1 MGGRSGSQLCGL
13 DSRQVK
19 SMLTSAAPFCLLL
32 VCIAAIYGQTLAFPF
47 LSYDDPLHVADN
59 PLLVTPGVSNPGRFW
74 TQPVYQLYM
83 PVTYTVWFALAWLA
97 RTGLSPLGTY
107 VLSPLPFHCTNVLLH
122 FWNTLWIWLLLRPFA
137 SRRLSLWLG
146 VALFALHPLQVE
158 TVAWVTGL
166 KDVLYASFALPALW
180 LSGRFAKGGGLG
192 TATLATG
199 LYGTALMTKPSACAL
214 PLMVVALGLAL
225 AYPRRRVI
233 GLAVLWGLLVLPVAW
248 LTAGVQTGPTG
259 APSGLTRLYVALD
272 ALALYAK
279 NLMWPSALTIDYG
292 HDPTSVLRAWPALG
306 PMLAAGLL
314 LVVFTHKTLRR
325 SGGWPVLLMIASLLP
340 VLGFIP
346 FDFQRHSTVADRY
359 FYVPMFAVCLLVT
372 RLSNKAPRWC
382 LVLGF
387 SLVGALSVL
396 ATRQVALWSSGE
408 RLFRHAVAINP
419 RSAMA
424 QQSLGSTLLNQGHLL
439 EAEAAFRAALA
450 VDPLQVEARY
460 NLALVQERSGAYEA
474 ALQLYTGLM
483 QEAQAA
489 HPEIPATAFTGDIES
504 FEGAARMLY
513 QLGQFTAADAL
524 LSQAAAR
531 YPERGNIFWIK
542 AQVLDRLQHY
552 DEARGAFAEAV
563 KRLPNAPDL
572 LRADAAF
579 LRSHPQDAE
588 ADAAAAAAL
597 AARAEVLSNASLQV
611 WRETKTDR

>member
-1 MGGRSGSQLCGL
+1 
-13 DSRQVK
+13 
-19 SMLTSAAPFCLLL
+19 MLTSVAPFCLLV

-74 TQPVYQLYM
+74 TQQVYHLYM
-83 PVTYTVWFALAWLA
+83 PVTYTAWFALARVA
-97 RTGLSPLGTY
+97 RAGLSPLGTY
-107 VLSPLPFHCTNVLLH
+107 VLSPLPFHCANVLLH
-122 FWNTLWIWLLLRPFA
+122 VWNTLWIWLLLRPFA
-137 SRRLSLWLG
+137 SRRLALWLG

-166 KDVLYASFALPALW
+166 KDVLYAAFALPALW
-180 LSGRFAKGGGLG
+180 LSARFARSGGLG
-192 TATLATG
+192 TAVLATG
-199 LYGTALMTKPSACAL
+199 LYATALLTKPSACAL
-214 PLMVVALGLAL
+214 PLMVVALGMAL

-248 LTAGVQTGPTG
+248 LTAGVQTGPTE
-259 APSGLTRLYVALD
+259 APNGLARLYVALD
-272 ALALYAK
+272 ALAVYAK

-292 HDPTSVLRAWPALG
+292 HDPMSVLRAWPALG
-306 PMLAAGLL
+306 PLLVAGLL
-314 LVVFTHKTLRR
+314 LVVFSNKLLRR
-325 SGGWPVLLMIASLLP
+325 VSGWPVLLLISSLLP

-359 FYVPMFAVCLLVT
+359 FYVSMVAACLLVV
-372 RLSNKAPRWC
+372 RLANKAPRWC
-382 LVLGF
+382 LALGF
-387 SLVGALSVL
+387 CLAGFLSVL
-396 ATRQVALWSSGE
+396 ATRQVALWSNGE
-408 RLFRHAVAINP
+408 RLFRHAVAINS

-424 QQSLGSTLLNQGHLL
+424 QQSLGSTLLNQGDLPG
-439 EAEAAFRAALA
+439 AEAAFRAALA

-460 NLALVQERSGAYEA
+460 NLALVQERSGAYAA
-474 ALQLYTGLM
+474 ALPLYTALM
-483 QEAQAA
+483 KEAQMA

-513 QLGQFTAADAL
+513 QLGQFTEADAL

-531 YPERGNIFWIK
+531 YPERGNIFWIRG
-542 AQVLDRLQHY
+542 QVLERLQRF

-563 KRLPNAPDL
+563 KLLPNAPEL

-579 LRSHPQDAE
+579 LRAHPQDAV
-588 ADAAAAAAL
+588 ADAASAAAL

-611 WRETKTDR
+611 WRETKK